1 MGHVVLADRAGS
13 DSCAQCH
20 PCAAYRLYGLRMG
33 GSRLLWCDDA
43 CKLFRRSG
51 KYPIDY
57 DVPRL
62 LFYFVIAGVLYAV
75 SLIVELPSEWSTLL
89 FRTLLLCIYV
99 FIVCRHEKISLKD
112 IIKRK
117 I

>member
-1 MGHVVLADRAGS
+1 MWFSLIGLGVTLVLNAILVPRIGYMGCAWAALA
-13 DSCAQCH
+13 C
-20 PCAAYRLYGLRMG
+20 YGVMMLASYFVGR
-33 GSRLLWCDDA
+33 
-43 CKLFRRSG
+43 G